1 MLVLQPHLR
10 HRPGRRFFSANQQ
23 GADSSESGHPSSSS
37 LPLFTAEPLGR
48 PLPLDEHA
56 CSVSLPT
63 WSSVVGY
70 EEGNP
75 AVTSKMSCGYP
86 RFVYHPYLLQLMEY
100 VVEQY
105 GTVHQDCLLLPT
117 AEAAARCQTFLHQAL
132 YGGTAVSAG
141 VAVAVGGRNQNYTTT
156 NSLLTDNARVDATT
170 QTDKITRIQVTEHV
184 HAVLFP
190 AETFAGTEAK
200 AYWQHTGEIVSS
212 RRAEVALMHLLN
224 KDAATNNKNSN
235 NGDGMDSS
243 AITATTTTTKIDP
256 HPHDVIRRRVTVPH
270 LTTPTA
276 SPLVHHTAHVSCESV
291 YGALKE
297 RIAKL
302 THVPPSHV
310 HLVPSGMA
318 SMYTALRATRRLKQD
333 EQQQRQLQNNS
344 STTHHHK
351 TSATATSTMNGGTS
365 IVFGFPYL
373 DTLKLCSRKE
383 FCPGG
388 VEFFGMGDETDLEHL
403 EALLLQ
409 SSSQQGG
416 EQYQQQQ
423 DYCAL
428 FTEIPSNPLLQT
440 PNVHKLRDLATQHNF
455 ALVVD
460 DTIGNFAN
468 IRMLERPDAINGG
481 SADAICT
488 SLTKLFSGRG
498 DVMAG
503 SLVTNP
509 NTETGI
515 RLQADL
521 ERQQES
527 CALFAADAWAIYYN
541 SQDFLERNAQIND
554 TCEQLSDWL
563 MNHKDVEKVYYPKYT
578 KFYNQVST
586 GRGYGGLLSI
596 LLEQHVCQ
604 RTFYDALDISK
615 GPSLGTNFSLMC
627 PYTLLAHYHEL
638 DFAMT
643 YNVQPNLL
651 RIAIGLEPLDVL
663 KHRFELAFEKS
674 RLHPPLPKLGQQKR
688 MYSTAGSSSR
698 NATSRWTRVGLEI
711 GKRLFR

>member
-1 MLVLQPHLR
+1 MFILQPHR
-10 HRPGRRFFSANQQ
+10 HRQERRFFSANHQ
-23 GADSSESGHPSSSS
+23 GNSSCGPPVSSTFGS
-37 LPLFTAEPLGR
+37 LPSFIAEPLGR

-75 AVTSKMSCGYP
+75 AITSQMSCGYP
-86 RFVYHPYLLQLMEY
+86 RFVYHPYILQLMDY
-100 VVEQY
+100 VIQHY

-132 YGGTAVSAG
+132 YG
-141 VAVAVGGRNQNYTTT
+141 T
-156 NSLLTDNARVDATT
+156 NSCTDNARVDANT
-170 QTDKITRIQVTEHV
+170 QTDKITRLQITDHV

-190 AETFAGTEAK
+190 AETLAGTEAK

-212 RRAEVALMHLLN
+212 RRAEVALMQLFKETNNN
-224 KDAATNNKNSN
+224 KDSITTPTNNQNSHHST
-235 NGDGMDSS
+235 DSP
-243 AITATTTTTKIDP
+243 ATTTTTIQDP
-256 HPHDVIRRRVTVPH
+256 HDDVILRRVTVPH
-270 LTTPTA
+270 LLSPSA
-276 SPLVHHTAHVSCESV
+276 QPLVHHTAYETCESV
-291 YGALKE
+291 YGALRE
-297 RIAKL
+297 RIAQL

-318 SMYTALRATRRLKQD
+318 SIYTALRASRRLKQD
-333 EQQQRQLQNNS
+333 EQLQKQQQQLQSNP
-344 STTHHHK
+344 STTHK
-351 TSATATSTMNGGTS
+351 TSTTMNGGTS

-403 EALLLQ
+403 ETLLLQ
-409 SSSQQGG
+409 SSQG
-416 EQYQQQQ
+416 EPQQQ

-440 PNVHKLRDLATQHNF
+440 PNVHKLRDLATRHNF

-468 IRMLERPDAINGG
+468 IRMLERTTVGENGGG

-509 NTETGI
+509 NTETGV

-527 CALFAADAWAIYYN
+527 CGLFPADAWAIYHN
-541 SQDFLERNAQIND
+541 SHDFLERNAQINE

-563 MNHKDVEKVYYPKYT
+563 TNHKDVEKVYYPKYT
-578 KFYNQVST
+578 KFYHQVST

-663 KHRFELAFEKS
+663 KQRFELAFEKS

-688 MYSTAGSSSR
+688 MYSTISK
-698 NATSRWTRVGLEI
+698 NTTPRWTRVGFEI

>member
-1 MLVLQPHLR
+1 
-10 HRPGRRFFSANQQ
+10 
-23 GADSSESGHPSSSS
+23 
-37 LPLFTAEPLGR
+37 
-48 PLPLDEHA
+48 
-56 CSVSLPT
+56 
-63 WSSVVGY
+63 
-70 EEGNP
+70 
-75 AVTSKMSCGYP
+75 
-86 RFVYHPYLLQLMEY
+86 
-100 VVEQY
+100 
-105 GTVHQDCLLLPT
+105 
-117 AEAAARCQTFLHQAL
+117 
-132 YGGTAVSAG
+132 
-141 VAVAVGGRNQNYTTT
+141 
-156 NSLLTDNARVDATT
+156 
-170 QTDKITRIQVTEHV
+170 
-184 HAVLFP
+184 
-190 AETFAGTEAK
+190 
-200 AYWQHTGEIVSS
+200 
-212 RRAEVALMHLLN
+212 
-224 KDAATNNKNSN
+224 
-235 NGDGMDSS
+235 
-243 AITATTTTTKIDP
+243 
-256 HPHDVIRRRVTVPH
+256 
-270 LTTPTA
+270 
-276 SPLVHHTAHVSCESV
+276 
-291 YGALKE
+291 
-297 RIAKL
+297 
-302 THVPPSHV
+302 
-310 HLVPSGMA
+310 
-318 SMYTALRATRRLKQD
+318 
-333 EQQQRQLQNNS
+333 
-344 STTHHHK
+344 
-351 TSATATSTMNGGTS
+351 MNGGTS

-388 VEFFGMGDETDLEHL
+388 VEFFGMGDERDLENL

-409 SSSQQGG
+409 SSSSSQPGG
-416 EQYQQQQ
+416 ELSYQQQE

-440 PNVHKLRDLATQHNF
+440 PNVHKLRDLATQHKF

-468 IRMLERPDAINGG
+468 IRMLEGTDSRDHRSGR

-503 SLVTNP
+503 SVVTNP
-509 NTETGI
+509 NTETGV

-527 CALFAADAWAIYYN
+527 CGLFAADAWAIYYN

-563 MNHKDVEKVYYPKYT
+563 LHHKDVEKVYYPKYT

-604 RTFYDALDISK
+604 RTFYDALDVSK

-638 DFAMT
+638 DFAMA

-651 RIAIGLEPLDVL
+651 RIAIGLEPLEVL
-663 KHRFELAFEKS
+663 KQRFELAFEKS

-688 MYSTAGSSSR
+688 MYSTVGSSSR
-698 NATSRWTRVGLEI
+698 NATWRWTRVGLQI
-711 GKRLFR
+711 GKKLIRYSR